1 MCVLYYWGTTR
12 KMLNVGQFNFY
23 VNGTS
28 GGTFWCVHA
37 DADNE
42 MIPVWRK
49 CMTSYKKSHLVTSH
63 LTVLDFL
70 YTADLLLF
78 NGLCFATE
86 IKTVNVQI

>member
-1 MCVLYYWGTTR
+1 MYMLHCWSTTR
-12 KMLNVGQFNFY
+12 KMLNVAQFDFY

-28 GGTFWCVHA
+28 GGTFWCLHA
-37 DADNE
+37 DVDNE

-49 CMTSYKKSHLVTSH
+49 CMTRNKKSQLVTSH

-78 NGLCFATE
+78 NGVCFATE
-86 IKTVNVQI
+86 LKTVNVRI